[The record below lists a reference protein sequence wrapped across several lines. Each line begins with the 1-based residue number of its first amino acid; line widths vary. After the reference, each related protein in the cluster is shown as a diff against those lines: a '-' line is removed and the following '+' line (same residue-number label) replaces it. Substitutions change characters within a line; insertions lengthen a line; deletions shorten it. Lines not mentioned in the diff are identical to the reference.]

1 MHPAA
6 IRAHGTDSDERVP
19 RGQVLVIFA
28 VLLTIL
34 LAFAGF
40 TIDIGR
46 QVAERRY
53 IQTAADAGALA
64 ACRALIAGDSDGTAA
79 ATALQVTNAN
89 LAASPAGAD
98 AEVASP
104 PVYEDEDGDGLVEPH
119 ELVSGIVIATTTV
132 RVAISSTVDTTLAR
146 VVGVAELET
155 NARARCD
162 LQGSPAVPIV
172 ARRYANPAGPGGRFV
187 DHLATAATSALGQV
201 DAVSPRGYDV
211 RSPASEAAPGPQ
223 FSIYGPDSKASND
236 TSFRGFVALDVRNFE
251 GTDTRVYYNGVT
263 AGTTENTL
271 KDKEGEY
278 LVSGYPGPAFPAVST
293 PANGDTQV
301 GVLSGNSTAF
311 VVHQF
316 DDSFAVDDRILLAVY
331 DSTVMEIP
339 DFAITPPSEIV
350 LPGTTTTPVDG
361 PSIKVSRN
369 KAFLST
375 VTLHLHGD
383 AYAATELGK
392 PEYDLVPDPA
402 VTPPADGDITEPVWS
417 SNTFEPEVK
426 GTTIDMNDFQTKA
439 VPPGI
444 YTVWL
449 EGHSGN
455 PYYQRRRQPVAVRIQ
470 TDGNGDGD
478 YNDAGD
484 VKTQRDFSLVNS
496 VLDGST
502 SVLGGTI
509 TLPIRVST
517 TTASATRWS
526 GASATAV
533 TLGWD
538 TTSFTDCSL
547 NAEPLGSASFSFSAT
562 SVTPASGDGA
572 LSNLTINT
580 AGLAQGCYMFV
591 LRATGTNGDGQ
602 PVTHLQTVRFTVA
615 TTESSGQYVDII
627 GFAVFEIDA
636 IGSNDIL
643 GHAVS
648 GIYADPNDP
657 NLRRAQ
663 RARLVPWS

>member
-1 MHPAA
+1 MSR
-6 IRAHGTDSDERVP
+6 RAP
-19 RGQVLVIFA
+19 RGQVLVLFA
-28 VLLTIL
+28 ILIVIL
-34 LAFAGF
+34 LGFAAL

-46 QVAERRY
+46 QVAQRRY

-64 ACRALIAGDSDGTAA
+64 GCRSLIDGDSDGTAA
-79 ATALQVTNAN
+79 AAALEVATAN
-89 LAASPAGAD
+89 LGASPAGA
-98 AEVASP
+98 ASVIASP
-104 PVYEDEDGDGLVEPH
+104 PRYEDEDGDSMIEGH
-119 ELVSGIVIATTTV
+119 ELVSGIVVAGTSV
-132 RVAISSTVDTTLAR
+132 RVAIDSTVETTFAR
-146 VVGVAELET
+146 VVGISSLGT
-155 NARARCD
+155 GARARCD
-162 LQGSPAVPIV
+162 LQGSPAIPIV
-172 ARRYANPAGPGGRFV
+172 ARRYANPAGPGGGFV
-187 DHLATAATSALGQV
+187 DHLATLATSASGSV
-201 DAVSPRGYDV
+201 DPVNPRGYNNQ
-211 RSPASEAAPGPQ
+211 RLPASEGAPGPQ
-223 FSIYGPDSKASND
+223 FSIYGNESKASND
-236 TSFRGFVALDVRNFE
+236 SSFRGFVALDVRNFE

-278 LVSGYPGPAFPAVST
+278 LVTGYPGPAFPAVST
-293 PANGDTQV
+293 PADGSTQV

-311 VVHQF
+311 VVQQF
-316 DDSFAVDDRILLAVY
+316 DDSFAVDDRILLGVY

-339 DFAITPPSEIV
+339 DFAITPPSEIS

-361 PSIKVSRN
+361 PSFKVSRN

-383 AYAATELGK
+383 AAAAAAGK
-392 PEYDLVPDPA
+392 PEYDIVPDPA
-402 VTPPADGDITEPVWS
+402 VTPPAAGDITEPVWS

-426 GTTIDMNDFQTKA
+426 GTTVEMNDFQTKD

-470 TDGNGDGD
+470 TDANNDGD

-484 VKTQRDFSLVNS
+484 VRTQRDFSLANS

-502 SVLGGTI
+502 AVLGGTI
-509 TLPIRVST
+509 NLPVHVST
-517 TTASATRWS
+517 TSASATRWGSS
-526 GASATAV
+526 GSAVA
-533 TLGWD
+533 LSWD
-538 TTSFTDCSL
+538 AGSFTDCSL
-547 NAEPLGSASFSFSAT
+547 NPEPLGSATIGFSAG
-562 SVTPASGDGA
+562 SVTPATGTGA
-572 LSNLTINT
+572 LSTLSINT
-580 AGLAQGCYMFV
+580 SGLPQGCYQFV
-591 LRATGTNGDGQ
+591 IRATGTNGDGQ
-602 PVTHLQTVRFTVA
+602 PVTHLASVRFTVA

-627 GFAVFEIDA
+627 GFAVFEVDA
-636 IGSNDIL
+636 ITANDIL

-663 RARLVPWS
+663 RARLVPWN

>member
-1 MHPAA
+1 M
-6 IRAHGTDSDERVP
+6 RGGEP
-19 RGQVLVIFA
+19 RGQVLVLFA
-28 VLLTIL
+28 ILITVL
-34 LAFAGF
+34 LAFAGV
-40 TIDIGR
+40 TVDIGR

-64 ACRALIAGDSDGTAA
+64 ACRALIAGQSDGAA
-79 ATALQVTNAN
+79 ATAAREVALAN
-89 LAASPAGAD
+89 LQGSPAGAT
-98 AEVASP
+98 ATVADP
-104 PVYEDEDGDGLVEPH
+104 PSYEDEDGDGAVEAH
-119 ELVSGIVIATTTV
+119 EITSGIVIATTTV
-132 RVAISSTVDTTLAR
+132 RVAISSTVETTLAR
-146 VVGVAELET
+146 VVGIASLGT
-155 NARARCD
+155 GARARCD

-172 ARRYANPAGPGGRFV
+172 ARRYENPSGPGGGFI
-187 DHLATAATSALGQV
+187 DHLASAATSANGKV
-201 DAVSPRGYDV
+201 DALSPRGYDV
-211 RSPASEAAPGPQ
+211 RSPASEAAPGPA
-223 FSIYGPDSKASND
+223 FAIYGNESKANND
-236 TSFRGFVALDVRNFE
+236 SSFRGFVALDVRNFE

-263 AGTTENTL
+263 SGTNENTL

-278 LVSGYPGPAFPAVST
+278 LVSGYPGPAFPAVAT
-293 PANGDTQV
+293 PANGSTQV

-316 DDSFAVDDRILLAVY
+316 DDTFKVDDRILLGVY
-331 DSTVMEIP
+331 DGTVMEIP

-361 PSIKVSRN
+361 PSLKVSRN

-383 AYAATELGK
+383 AAAAAAGK
-392 PEYDLVPDPA
+392 PEYDIVPDPA
-402 VTPPADGDITEPVWS
+402 VTPPAAGDISEPVWS
-417 SNTFEPEVK
+417 HNTFEPDVK
-426 GTTIDMNDFQTKA
+426 GTTVQMEDFQTKD

-455 PYYQRRRQPVAVRIQ
+455 PYYQRRRVPVPVRIQ
-470 TDGNGDGD
+470 EDANNDGD

-484 VKTQRDFSLVNS
+484 EKVNRDFSLTNS

-509 TLPIRVST
+509 TLPLSVT
-517 TTASATRWS
+517 TKSGSAAWGG
-526 GASATAV
+526 GAVALS
-533 TLGWD
+533 WD
-538 TTSFTDCSL
+538 STSFSDCSL
-547 NAEPLGSASFSFSAT
+547 NPEPLGAASISLSSA
-562 SVTPASGDGA
+562 SVTPSTAGAS
-572 LSNLTINT
+572 STLTIGT
-580 AGLAQGCYMFV
+580 SGLAQGCYTFT
-591 LRATGTNGDGQ
+591 LRATGTNGDSQ
-602 PVTHLQTVRFTVA
+602 PVTHLERVRFTVA

-627 GFAVFEIDA
+627 GFAVFDIDTITA
-636 IGSNDIL
+636 NDIV

-663 RARLVPWS
+663 RARLVPWN